1 MNKLY
6 PEGSAKS
13 SKANQ
18 QAVQF
23 IAYHIVMSSN
33 FIHSHMSQVLSIS
46 ATSSELYSSLNILFQ
61 VQVQVFIYFTLKH
74 RKEGFR
80 APELTFMDVIFS
92 E

>member
-18 QAVQF
+18 QVQF

-33 FIHSHMSQVLSIS
+33 FIHLHMSQVLSKS
-46 ATSSELYSSLNILFQ
+46 ATSSELYSSLNILWSPSIHLLHSQ
-61 VQVQVFIYFTLKH
+61 TQERRV
-74 RKEGFR
+74 
-80 APELTFMDVIFS
+80 
-92 E
+92 